1 MGDGENKNPHP
12 GNEKKK
18 DIHKFKKENLC
29 ILFELSQFRL
39 LQINLSYKKTF

>member
-18 DIHKFKKENLC
+18 DIQKLKKENLC
-29 ILFELSQFRL
+29 ILFELNQF
-39 LQINLSYKKTF
+39 